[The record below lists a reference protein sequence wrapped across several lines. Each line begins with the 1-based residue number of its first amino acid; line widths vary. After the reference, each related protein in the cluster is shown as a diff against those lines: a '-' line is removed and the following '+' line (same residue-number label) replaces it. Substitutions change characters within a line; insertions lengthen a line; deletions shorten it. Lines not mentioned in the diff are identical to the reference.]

1 MKKHIVK
8 LNKKDKNIVGT
19 TVSKGVQKA
28 SVIRRANILLLS
40 NKGKKD
46 EEIKAMNEKLKMKI
60 DELEKLNQVMIGR
73 EERILALKE
82 EVKKLQA
89 HKI

>member
-1 MKKHIVK
+1 MQEIALRQATIENINKNMEAKIVER
-8 LNKKDKNIVGT
+8 T
-19 TVSKGVQKA
+19 
-28 SVIRRANILLLS
+28 
-40 NKGKKD
+40 
-46 EEIKAMNEKLKMKI
+46 EELTISNEKLKMKI